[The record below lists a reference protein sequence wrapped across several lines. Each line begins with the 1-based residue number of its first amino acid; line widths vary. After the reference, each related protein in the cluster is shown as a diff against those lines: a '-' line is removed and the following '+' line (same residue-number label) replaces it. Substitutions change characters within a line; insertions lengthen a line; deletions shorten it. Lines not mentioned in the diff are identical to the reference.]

1 MEQGRQTEGIKRLIQ
16 IDAVKISRDFGHRR
30 VLKDISFSVKT
41 GSCLAITGPNGS
53 GKTTLMRIL
62 SHLIRP
68 NSGQLS
74 YERDGQRI
82 EVQKIY
88 PLIGFVGPYL
98 ELYQDLTAAE
108 NLHFFARMHG
118 LSQPKDRIES
128 LMSRVGLSGRLDDPV
143 KAYSSGMQQRLKY
156 ASALLH
162 DPQVLFVDEPRSNLD
177 EQGIEIIY
185 QILAEVKKKHLLVI
199 ATNDQQD
206 LQFADV
212 RVEVHA

>member
-1 MEQGRQTEGIKRLIQ
+1 MERGRQTEEITRLIQ
-16 IDAVKISRDFGHRR
+16 IHASKISRDFGHRR
-30 VLKDISFSVKT
+30 VLKNISFSVRT

-68 NSGQLS
+68 TSGQLS
-74 YERDGQRI
+74 YEQDGHKI
-82 EVQKIY
+82 EPQNIY

-118 LSQPKDRIES
+118 LHNSSDKIEF
-128 LMSRVGLSGRLDDPV
+128 LMSRVGLSGRMDDAV

-162 DPQVLFVDEPRSNLD
+162 EPQILFVDEPRSNLD

-185 QILAEVKKKHLLVI
+185 EILAESKKQRLLVI
-199 ATNDQQD
+199 ATNDMQD
-206 LQFADV
+206 LQFADLK
-212 RVEVHA
+212 VEVHA